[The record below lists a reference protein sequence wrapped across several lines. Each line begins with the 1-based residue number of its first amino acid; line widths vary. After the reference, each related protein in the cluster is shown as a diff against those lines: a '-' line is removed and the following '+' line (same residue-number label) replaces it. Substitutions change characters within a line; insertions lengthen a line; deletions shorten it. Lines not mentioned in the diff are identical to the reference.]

1 MKRTTKGKLKRIIS
15 MILAIIF
22 VTSVVQVPDIQR
34 YDGGSKKVYAA
45 TKLSDKKIKKLYNNL
60 SSKGKKYFNTVLQKD
75 DALYKY
81 HRKHVNKK
89 YKRAAFS
96 TQSVA
101 VLDELGRLNSDLSAL
116 NIPCAVRYAL
126 MAIASG
132 MSAGAVDGPLPVADI
147 VGIVVALGGV
157 AVLAYN
163 WPKIEKKWPKIV
175 KAFQKC
181 FKRMKSKVTKAF
193 SNIKIK
199 VQNAYYS
206 RTFDR
211 FDYHYRK
218 HAKEFKDLHGGNG
231 KKPNRNKYYNK
242 ARRFLKAKGRDIIES
257 EKINDTTRMAKFNK
271 KTLEFLVYD
280 KRTKQIIT
288 YFLPKHSRYNAQ
300 HYRLWAQKALNYALD
315 YIRP

>member
-193 SNIKIK
+193 GKIKIK
-199 VQNAYYS
+199 VQNVYYS
-206 RTFDR
+206 RTFNR
-211 FDYHYRK
+211 FEKHYSD
-218 HAKEFKDLHGGNG
+218 HAHEFKDLPGGNG

-242 ARRFLKAKGRDIIES
+242 ARRFKKARGRDIIEGENAGHS
-257 EKINDTTRMAKFNK
+257 DRMAKFNK
-271 KTLEFLVYD
+271 KTLEYLVYE
-280 KRTKQIIT
+280 KETGKIIS
-288 YFLPKHSRYNAQ
+288 YYLPKHSAYNAR
-300 HYRLWAQKALNYALD
+300 HYAEWARKALD
-315 YIRP
+315 YALRRIR